1 MFALLLLIIP
11 VIIVVCAIVLAI
23 MVKIEDS
30 RAHKREK
37 RDRALAELEYAR
49 AMQDIRQSRLD
60 EIEKEL
66 THLEIKRERLLHLY
80 DSRTE
85 AQQISI
91 DDKIYT
97 IDKKIDKLIAERAA
111 L

>member
-1 MFALLLLIIP
+1 MFVLFLLIIP
-11 VIIVVCAIVLAI
+11 LIIVVCAIVLVI

-30 RAHKREK
+30 RAHKRAK
-37 RDRALAELEYAR
+37 RDRALVELEYAR

-85 AQQISI
+85 TQQISI

-97 IDKKIDKLIAERAA
+97 IDKKIDKLIAEKAA

>member
-1 MFALLLLIIP
+1 MFALFLLIMP
-11 VIIVVCAIVLAI
+11 VLIVLCATVLVI

-30 RAHKREK
+30 RARKRAK
-37 RDRALAELEYAR
+37 RDRALAELEYER

-80 DSRTE
+80 DTRTE
-85 AQQISI
+85 MQQINI
-91 DDKIYT
+91 DDKIYM

>member
-1 MFALLLLIIP
+1 M
-11 VIIVVCAIVLAI
+11 VCAIVLVI

-30 RAHKREK
+30 RAHKRAK
-37 RDRALAELEYAR
+37 RERALAELEYER
-49 AMQDIRQSRLD
+49 AMQDVRQSRLD
-60 EIEKEL
+60 GSEREL
-66 THLEIKRERLLHLY
+66 THLERKRERLLNLY

-91 DDKIYT
+91 DDTIYA

>member
-1 MFALLLLIIP
+1 MFILFLLIIP
-11 VIIVVCAIVLAI
+11 IVIVCGAAVLVI
-23 MVKIEDS
+23 LVKIEDS
-30 RAHKREK
+30 RARKRAKRE
-37 RDRALAELEYAR
+37 RALAALEYER
-49 AMQDIRQSRLD
+49 AMQDIKQSRLD
-60 EIEKEL
+60 EIDKEL

-97 IDKKIDKLIAERAA
+97 IDKKIDKLISERAA